1 MLFPHASPVVSL
13 AAPPFS
19 FFLQVPDRRPRRR
32 RAGAVHPQ
40 RQVHLEQDLEP
51 LEAHLPKDLRVAL
64 KHKEPIDNLDHGKF
78 CEALAEN
85 ILGEKLNK
93 WLKSNGFEHIASQSI
108 KKSAKID
115 KKSFMKW

>member
-1 MLFPHASPVVSL
+1 MNQKTRRILTKLASDPAEPAASPE
-13 AAPPFS
+13 ANIK
-19 FFLQVPDRRPRRR
+19 QVRR
-32 RAGAVHPQ
+32 
-40 RQVHLEQDLEP
+40 DLC
-51 LEAHLPKDLRVAL
+51 VAL

-115 KKSFMKW
+115 KVFNEMVTALEQ